1 MAHFEIDG
9 LPFHIR
15 IDGREGAPWVMMA
28 HGLATNLA
36 MWDDLVDVLKGEYQC
51 LRYDARGHGAT
62 PPTPG
67 DYSFEL
73 LTRDAAKILDA
84 LHVERTHFVGL
95 SMGGMVALGLAL
107 HVPDRLASISVCDAR
122 GEADEEYIE
131 GWNHRIQIVRKGGM
145 AALIDRTL
153 QRWFTPA
160 FLAKP
165 SPALDKM
172 RSMMGETSPDGYC
185 GCGEAL
191 KALHYGARLSE
202 IRTPTMLLVG
212 AQDLGAPPP
221 IVREMHR
228 AMPESRYVEIPDA
241 GHISNVEQP
250 VLFAAAVRGFLKEV
264 EATRKKT
271 ETGF

>member
-1 MAHFEIDG
+1 MAHVEIDG
-9 LPFHIR
+9 IPFNVR

-28 HGLATNLA
+28 HGLATSLG
-36 MWDDLVDVLKGEYQC
+36 MWDDLVDVLKDDYRC
-51 LRYDARGHGAT
+51 LRYDARGHGET
-62 PPTPG
+62 PPTAG
-67 DYSFEL
+67 AYSFDQ
-73 LTRDAAKILDA
+73 LTRDAATILAA
-84 LHVERTHFVGL
+84 LHVEKTHFVGL

-107 HVPDRLASISVCDAR
+107 HEPTRLASISVCDAR
-122 GEADEEYIE
+122 AEADEEYIE

-165 SPALDKM
+165 SPSLDKM
-172 RSMMGETSPDGYC
+172 RSMMGGTSPDGYC

-191 KALHYGARLSE
+191 KALHYGARLGE

-221 IVREMHR
+221 IVREMHK
-228 AMPESRYVEIPDA
+228 AMPQSRYVEIPDA

-250 VLFAAAVRGFLKEV
+250 DLFATAVRSFLKEV
-264 EATRKKT
+264 EGARTKN
-271 ETGF
+271 

>member
-1 MAHFEIDG
+1 MPRVEIDG
-9 LPFHIR
+9 VPFHVR
-15 IDGREGAPWVMMA
+15 VDGREGAPWVMMA
-28 HGLATNLA
+28 HGLATNLS
-36 MWDDLVDVLKGEYQC
+36 MWDDLVDSLKDEYRC

-62 PPTPG
+62 PPTSG

-73 LTRDAAKILDA
+73 LTADAAKILDA
-84 LHVERTHFVGL
+84 LHVKNAHFIGL

-107 HVPDRLASISVCDAR
+107 HRPDWLSSISVCDAR
-122 GEADEEYIE
+122 AEADEEYIE

-160 FLAKP
+160 FLATP

-172 RSMMGETSPDGYC
+172 RSMMGGTSSDGYC
-185 GCGEAL
+185 GCGAAL
-191 KALHYGARLSE
+191 KALHYGARLGE

-228 AMPESRYVEIPDA
+228 AMPESRYVEIPNA

-250 VLFAAAVRGFLKEV
+250 VLFAAAVRSFLKEV
-264 EATRKKT
+264 EAAPKKN
-271 ETGF
+271 